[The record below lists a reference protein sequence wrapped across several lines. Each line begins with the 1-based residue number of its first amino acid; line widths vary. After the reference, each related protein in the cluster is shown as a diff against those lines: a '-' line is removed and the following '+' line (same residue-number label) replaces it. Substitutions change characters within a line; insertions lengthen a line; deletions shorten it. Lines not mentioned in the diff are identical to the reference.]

1 MAKASDVLAILLWI
15 VIVALVLYYF
25 ILSKRVVSTPTPTSS
40 PSSTP
45 SSSPSSPPSPTPSA
59 SANPTVTITLNY

>member
-1 MAKASDVLAILLWI
+1 MTKASKVLAILIGI
-15 VIVALVLYYF
+15 VIVALVIYYF
-25 ILSKRVVSTPTPTSS
+25 ILSKRVVSSPT

-45 SSSPSSPPSPTPSA
+45 SP